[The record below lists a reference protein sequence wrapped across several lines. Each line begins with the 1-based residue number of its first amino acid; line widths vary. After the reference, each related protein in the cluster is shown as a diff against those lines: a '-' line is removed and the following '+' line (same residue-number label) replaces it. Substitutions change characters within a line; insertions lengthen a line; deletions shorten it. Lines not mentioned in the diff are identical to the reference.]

1 MGGQGVL
8 FVTRAL
14 AAAVAK
20 GAGDILISEV
30 HGMAQRGGAVL
41 SQLKAG
47 SFASPLITPG
57 QAELVL
63 ALEPGEAVR
72 NLNYLAPGG
81 WLVVNAPD
89 LEFLSP
95 KGREALASFGARTL
109 TVPATALANTAGAPR
124 GPTWCSWA
132 RRPPPGPCR

>member
-1 MGGQGVL
+1 MSRRKWQAVVAGVGGQGVL

-57 QAELVL
+57 
-63 ALEPGEAVR
+63 PGRAG
-72 NLNYLAPGG
+72 PG
-81 WLVVNAPD
+81 P
-89 LEFLSP
+89 
-95 KGREALASFGARTL
+95 GARRG
-109 TVPATALANTAGAPR
+109 GAQPELPGPR
-124 GPTWCSWA
+124 GAGW
-132 RRPPPGPCR
+132 